1 MPVGNQMTL
10 GSTSRRQSGKV
21 RLFPFPL
28 SGLEKSTSWP
38 VIAVLLLIVLL
49 SDLWLPANLAV
60 PAFYVPALVLLVAL
74 PGSLEKLVVA
84 ASCTAL
90 TLISFFFTHAA
101 AEKSLWLPIA
111 DHGLTVVMIWTV
123 AALGIRH
130 SHAENALRQSEE
142 RFRALVEASAQI
154 VWTTNAEGNV
164 VEDSPSWRA
173 FTGQSVEQWK
183 MSDWLNAYH
192 PDDHKRVISNWR
204 RVLAEKTPLEAQYRL
219 RRHDGQWRWTLVR
232 AVPLTAPD
240 GSVRG
245 WVGMNT
251 DITRRKQAEADTLFL
266 LDLGE
271 CIRLA
276 ANADELMWAVAVS
289 LGEYL
294 NAGRCAFVEIDADN
308 DRFAIQRDYH
318 RHGPSLVGSYSLSA
332 FDSTV
337 DTTEKTGQ
345 LTVVCNTDED
355 ERTARYAENYRQL
368 GVVAYIAA
376 PLLRDEQVVSA
387 LVIASPEPRDWSE
400 RETALATAVAERT
413 WLAVEKLRLDGALR
427 QSEAALREADRRKDE
442 FLATLAHELR
452 NPLSLMRNVVSLIRI
467 PGSPEAEL
475 RWGRG
480 IIDRQVNYLTRL
492 TDDLFDVSRIT
503 RNKIDLRKEQVDM
516 AEVVRAAIE
525 ASRPFI
531 DERGHEFT
539 VNLPPDSLYLY
550 GDRVRL
556 AQVVTNLLNN
566 AAKYTPTPGQIW
578 LTMGQENG
586 MAVLR
591 VKDTGVG
598 IAAESLPH
606 VFDLFY
612 QVDRS
617 FARAEGGLGLGL
629 TLVQRLIEMHGGTVD
644 VQSDGINHGSEFIL
658 RLPAWGGQLKAD
670 HVIGQDSYGSEA
682 ATRSRRILVV
692 DDFPNSATT
701 LAKLLRQDGYE
712 VQTAQDGLEA
722 LEVALSFR
730 PDIVVLDIAMPKLNG
745 YDAARKIREQPWG
758 KNTVLI
764 ALTGWGQRQD
774 RRRSQEVGFD
784 AHLTKPVNYKALA
797 ELLTTLADDKHRQKT
812 HALV

>member
-1 MPVGNQMTL
+1 MAL
-10 GSTSRRQSGKV
+10 GPSSPQRSGKI

-38 VIAVLLLIVLL
+38 VIAILLVIVLL
-49 SDLWLPANLAV
+49 SDLWLPVSFAV
-60 PAFYVPALVLLVAL
+60 PIFYVPALVLLVAL

-84 ASCTAL
+84 AACTAL
-90 TLISFFFTHAA
+90 TLINFFFAPAA
-101 AEKSLWLPIA
+101 AGGPLWLPVVN
-111 DHGLTVVMIWTV
+111 HGMTVAMIWTV
-123 AALGIRH
+123 AALGLRH
-130 SHAENALRQSEE
+130 SQAENALRQSEE

-154 VWTTNAEGNV
+154 VWTTNAEGRV
-164 VEDSPSWRA
+164 IEDSPSWRA
-173 FTGQSVEQWK
+173 FTGESFEEWRT
-183 MSDWLNAYH
+183 SGWLNAYH
-192 PDDHKRVISNWR
+192 PDDHRRVVSDWR

-219 RRHDGQWRWTLVR
+219 RRHDGQWRWMLVR

-289 LGEYL
+289 LGEHL
-294 NAGRCAFVEIDADN
+294 GAGRCAFFEIDLEN
-308 DRFAIQRDYH
+308 DRFTIQRDYH
-318 RHGPSLVGSYSLSA
+318 PHGPSLVGSYSLSV
-332 FDSTV
+332 F
-337 DTTEKTGQ
+337 DTTIVSGEKIDQ
-345 LTVVCNTDED
+345 IAVVSNTAED
-355 ERTARYAENYRQL
+355 ARTAPHAENYRNV
-368 GVVAYIAA
+368 GVAAYIAA
-376 PLLRDEQVVSA
+376 PLLRDGRVVSA
-387 LVIASPEPRDWSE
+387 LVIAATEPRDWSE
-400 RETALATAVAERT
+400 REVALATAVAERT
-413 WLAVEKLRLDGALR
+413 WLTVEKLRLDAALH

-452 NPLSLMRNVVSLIRI
+452 NPLSLMRNVVNLIQV
-467 PGSPEAEL
+467 PGSTDGEL
-475 RWGRG
+475 RWGRD
-480 IIDRQVNYLTRL
+480 IIDRQVSYLTRL

-503 RNKIDLRKEQVDM
+503 RNKIDLRKERVEI

-531 DERGHEFT
+531 DERGHELTMKF
-539 VNLPPDSLYLY
+539 PREPIYLY
-550 GDRVRL
+550 ADRVRL
-556 AQVVTNLLNN
+556 AQVVMNLLNN
-566 AAKYTPTPGQIW
+566 AAKYTPTPGQIS
-578 LTMGQENG
+578 LAVEPEGG
-586 MAVLR
+586 MVALR
-591 VKDTGVG
+591 VSDTGVG

-629 TLVQRLIEMHGGTVD
+629 TLVRRLIEMHGGTVE
-644 VQSDGINHGSEFIL
+644 VWSAGVNQGSEFIL
-658 RLPAWGGQLKAD
+658 RLPAWSSQLQAD
-670 HVIGQDSYGSEA
+670 ELTERDLNGTVAQ
-682 ATRSRRILVV
+682 TKSRRVLVV

-712 VQTAQDGLEA
+712 AQTAENGLEA
-722 LEVALSFR
+722 LEVAASFQ
-730 PDIVVLDIAMPKLNG
+730 PDVVVLDLAMPKLNG

-758 KNTVLI
+758 KNAVLI

-774 RRRSQEVGFD
+774 RRRTQEVGFD

-797 ELLTTLADDKHRQKT
+797 ELLSKLPDEEQRQKT
-812 HALV
+812 HALL